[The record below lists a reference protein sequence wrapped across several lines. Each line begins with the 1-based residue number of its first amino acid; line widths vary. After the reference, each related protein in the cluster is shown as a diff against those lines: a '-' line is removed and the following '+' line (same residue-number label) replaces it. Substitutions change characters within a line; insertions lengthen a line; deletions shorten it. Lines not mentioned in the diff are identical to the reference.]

1 MFLVLKIPTIM
12 CKKKDTKVP
21 RDAGS
26 KMVFKS
32 PNVYVL
38 NIPHCMYSRNLKGN
52 GVVYFV
58 AFTQSQKQPWKEV
71 VWTEDNSVEKEQLF
85 QQRPL
90 PHTMYDK

>member
-1 MFLVLKIPTIM
+1 M

-58 AFTQSQKQPWKEV
+58 AFTQSQKQP
-71 VWTEDNSVEKEQLF
+71 
-85 QQRPL
+85 
-90 PHTMYDK
+90 